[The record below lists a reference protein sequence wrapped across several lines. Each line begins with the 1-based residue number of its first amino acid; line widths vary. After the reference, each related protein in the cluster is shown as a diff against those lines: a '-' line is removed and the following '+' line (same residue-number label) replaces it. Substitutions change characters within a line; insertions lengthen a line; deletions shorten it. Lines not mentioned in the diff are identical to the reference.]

1 MKDQASVK
9 EVVTEKVIVVK
20 IATGGPHQE
29 PMMTNIRQFQ
39 KKRTMGIIKELM
51 INQESVRDIE
61 MIKVVE

>member
-20 IATGGPHQE
+20 IATGGHHQE
-29 PMMTNIRQFQ
+29 PMMTNISQFQ
-39 KKRTMGIIKELM
+39 KKKAMGIIKELM